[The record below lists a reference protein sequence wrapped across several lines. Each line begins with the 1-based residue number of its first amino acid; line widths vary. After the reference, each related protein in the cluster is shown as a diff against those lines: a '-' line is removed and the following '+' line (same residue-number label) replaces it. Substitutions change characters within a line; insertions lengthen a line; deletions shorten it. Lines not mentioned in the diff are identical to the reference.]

1 MKGETVSQDPQ
12 ENKLFKFLS
21 SIPGAKVM
29 KSGGGRIF
37 LRGFQKSTECT
48 YSLSLRVDE
57 DHSLAFSEE
66 YKYRPRENDDGMVY
80 VYALVI
86 PGEQREAF
94 LKLLFQK
101 CGHAEVPQAN
111 ARPELI
117 LNLLREPVKQK
128 HLTIPEPGRHNVNL
142 ISTWLKAANIAHPE
156 PYLAF

>member
-1 MKGETVSQDPQ
+1 MSQDPQ
-12 ENKLFKFLS
+12 ENTLFKFLS
-21 SIPGAKVM
+21 RIPGAKVM
-29 KSGGGRIF
+29 RSGGGRIF
-37 LRGFQKSTECT
+37 LRGFQQSTDCH

-66 YKYRPRENDDGMVY
+66 YNYLSRENDDGMVY

-86 PGEQREAF
+86 PGEQQEAF

-101 CGHAEVPQAN
+101 CGHAKVPQET

-117 LNLLREPVKQK
+117 LNLLSKLVKQK
-128 HLTIPEPGRHNVNL
+128 QLTIPEPGRRNVHL
-142 ISTWLKAANIAHPE
+142 ISTWLKAASIPHPE